1 MSEVWDVENEDGD
14 GEVGGGMLRRGWMD
28 GWMDGV
34 GLGRDLAGGGG
45 IRGAWVVDKVLE
57 WQTLSSPI
65 YSI

>member
-1 MSEVWDVENEDGD
+1 VSEVWDVENGDGD
-14 GEVGGGMLRRGWMD
+14 GEVGGMLRRGWMD

-34 GLGRDLAGGGG
+34 GLGRGIFR

>member
-1 MSEVWDVENEDGD
+1 VSEVWDVEKR
-14 GEVGGGMLRRGWMD
+14 VD

-34 GLGRDLAGGGG
+34 GLGLGIFR